1 MFCYCSDDESSHSP
15 LLTPAGSSAAN
26 VNADDD
32 ALNAYLSELSLRPI
46 LSREQETA
54 LALRYRNEGDS
65 AAFDA
70 LVTSHLSFVVRIAM
84 EYRSCGPLTGDLIQE
99 GNLALMRAVRSFDP
113 ARGRRLLSYAVFWI
127 RAAIRSFIRKNASLC
142 PNDAPGGAQ
151 LSPSPTLHAAD
162 AEIKGIKNFSV
173 RSEAAS
179 SSFRDPGAAFDG
191 RETAD
196 TASQEAVSETPEE
209 TLETDEFQSQ
219 LKSDV
224 RRSLACL
231 CPRDRDILTSRLM
244 ADEPV
249 SLRTLAVRYGI
260 SRERAGQIEARARKM
275 VRRSLIALRAA
286 RMRLETMQVNGHRR
300 RPAVFSRRKGSEH
313 PLVRARR

>member
-1 MFCYCSDDESSHSP
+1 MFCHCSDDEASLGP
-15 LLTPAGSSAAN
+15 LLLTPDGSSAAN
-26 VNADDD
+26 ADDED
-32 ALNAYLSELSLRPI
+32 ALNAYLSELSRRPI

-142 PNDAPGGAQ
+142 PSEAPDGAQ
-151 LSPSPTLHAAD
+151 LSPADALHAGD
-162 AEIKGIKNFSV
+162 AECKGGKNFRT
-173 RSEAAS
+173 RSEIDS
-179 SSFRDPGAAFDG
+179 TSFRDPGGAFDG
-191 RETAD
+191 SEIAEITSLESA
-196 TASQEAVSETPEE
+196 SETPEE
-209 TLETDEFQSQ
+209 TLETDEFQAQ

-244 ADEPV
+244 TDDPV
-249 SLRTLAVRYGI
+249 PLRTLAVRYGI

-275 VRRSLIALRAA
+275 VRTSLIALRAA
-286 RMRLETMQVNGHRR
+286 RMRLETMQMNGHRR
-300 RPAVFSRRKGSEH
+300 RPAVFSRRKDSEH